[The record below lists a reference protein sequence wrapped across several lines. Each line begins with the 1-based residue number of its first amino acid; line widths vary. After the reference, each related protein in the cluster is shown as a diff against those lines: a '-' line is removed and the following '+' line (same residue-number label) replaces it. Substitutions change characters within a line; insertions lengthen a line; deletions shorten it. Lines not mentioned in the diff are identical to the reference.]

1 VNDVAQTPAA
11 AEPNPDA
18 ELIVAARNG
27 DIPAFEKLVERY
39 RGRVYSLALRM
50 LQNPT
55 DAEEVVQETFLS
67 AFQNL
72 PRFRGESQFGSWLHR
87 ICANFC
93 LMRIRHRKVVDG
105 ATEPLGEPE
114 FDDRGHMVIGEGVD
128 WSARADDKIA
138 DAELHQAIE
147 DAVARLP
154 PEHRAVFLLKDTEGL
169 SYEEIAETVG
179 ASVAAIKSRLHRA
192 RLALRQ
198 AIDEFFARER

>member
-1 VNDVAQTPAA
+1 MNDVV
-11 AEPNPDA
+11 PDA
-18 ELIVAARNG
+18 DASLIVAARGG
-27 DIPAFEKLVERY
+27 DVAAFEALVSRY

-67 AFQNL
+67 AYQNL

-93 LMRIRHRKVVDG
+93 LMRIRHRKVVEG
-105 ATEPLGEPE
+105 ASEPLGEPE
-114 FDDRGHMVIGEGVD
+114 YDDRGHLVVGDTVD
-128 WSARADDKIA
+128 WSARADEKIA
-138 DAELHQAIE
+138 DAELRKAIE
-147 DAVARLP
+147 DAVAKLP

-179 ASVAAIKSRLHRA
+179 ASVAAVKSRLHRA